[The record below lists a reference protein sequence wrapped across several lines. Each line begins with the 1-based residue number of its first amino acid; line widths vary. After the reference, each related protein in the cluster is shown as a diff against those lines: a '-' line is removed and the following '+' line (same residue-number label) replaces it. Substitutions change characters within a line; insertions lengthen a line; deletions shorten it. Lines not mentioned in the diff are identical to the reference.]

1 MCQDGPVDES
11 YTSNK
16 IKSKKDSSMQSAST
30 QPSQGNLTASQKPK
44 KTIVLNY
51 GDIVA
56 MDGNVDDKDAEMQF
70 DRSQS
75 NISNLNHQGTMS
87 PKSARDRKSSGTF
100 GQ

>member
-1 MCQDGPVDES
+1 M
-11 YTSNK
+11 
-16 IKSKKDSSMQSAST
+16 
-30 QPSQGNLTASQKPK
+30 
-44 KTIVLNY
+44 LNY

-100 GQ
+100 GQQNIDQQTGMNKA